1 MDEHIRKFVAVAE
14 HGGFTKAAKAVH
26 VSQPALSVSI
36 RDLEKRLGV
45 ALFNRS
51 GRRVTLTPAGHKLY
65 ASAQQVDDIMQ
76 NVKLEI
82 TQLADKP
89 PRLRLGLIDS
99 MADQLFVRRNSAVN
113 LASHVDLSIMVD
125 RSAQLLEG
133 VRSGSIDGA
142 FVTFQ
147 AQRLEPGVQQELV
160 GSESLMTVTSSL
172 VSFDTNKPYPYIS
185 YNPGSTTGQLI
196 AEALEKRGFN
206 HRTVFYSTSPEIM
219 LHQCLKG
226 VGAVTLPFAMIET
239 HLKENRLEPLF
250 KRIDSIIERDISFV
264 QRKNR
269 VLPARLGRLRESAT
283 EALSADMDKA
293 KAYVS

>member
-1 MDEHIRKFVAVAE
+1 MDEHIRKFIAVAE

-36 RDLEKRLGV
+36 RDLEKRLGA

-76 NVKLEI
+76 NVQLEI

-89 PRLRLGLIDS
+89 PRLRLGLIDTV
-99 MADQLFVRRNSAVN
+99 ANQLFVRRNCAGD

-133 VRSGSIDGA
+133 VRNGSIDGA

-160 GSESLMTVTSSL
+160 GSEPLITVSSSL
-172 VSFDTNKPYPYIS
+172 TSFNTNKSYPYIS
-185 YNPGSTTGQLI
+185 YNLGSTTGQLI
-196 AEALEKRGFN
+196 AEALEQRGFSYK
-206 HRTVFYSTSPEIM
+206 TVFYSTSPEII
-219 LHQCLKG
+219 LHQCLNG
-226 VGAVTLPFAMIET
+226 VGAATLPFAMVET
-239 HLKENRLEPLF
+239 HLQESRLEPLF
-250 KRIDSIIERDISFV
+250 KRVDNIIERDISFV
-264 QRKNR
+264 QRRDR
-269 VLPARLGRLRESAT
+269 VLPARLGRLRENAT
-283 EALSADMDKA
+283 EALHADTDRA
-293 KAYVS
+293 KAYAF